1 MAYNSANGVCFE
13 AIKDIKAGEELM
25 ALFDSLKGTVI
36 VESYLGK
43 SGGEGEQKN
52 ERRWSRKFHR
62 NSRTATGY
70 CTKTSSD
77 SSIIDGSKDVFAEYP
92 VAVWLFLWLLF
103 NDAYFAKISYFA
115 SSGIFMP
122 QGCRMQQY
130 QSHWLF

>member
-52 ERRWSRKFHR
+52 ERRWSRKFL
-62 NSRTATGY
+62 SPPPLS
-70 CTKTSSD
+70 TSPFISFFFFFFNF
-77 SSIIDGSKDVFAEYP
+77 VFAL
-92 VAVWLFLWLLF
+92 VMAFLMNGCTQKRLLRRL
-103 NDAYFAKISYFA
+103 
-115 SSGIFMP
+115 
-122 QGCRMQQY
+122 Q
-130 QSHWLF
+130 

>member
-52 ERRWSRKFHR
+52 ERRWSRKFLSPPPRPLPQEQPHCNR
-62 NSRTATGY
+62 ILYKN
-70 CTKTSSD
+70 
-77 SSIIDGSKDVFAEYP
+77 
-92 VAVWLFLWLLF
+92 
-103 NDAYFAKISYFA
+103 
-115 SSGIFMP
+115 IF
-122 QGCRMQQY
+122 R
-130 QSHWLF
+130 FINN

>member
-52 ERRWSRKFHR
+52 ERRWSGKFL
-62 NSRTATGY
+62 SPPPPPS
-70 CTKTSSD
+70 TSPFISFFFFFFNF
-77 SSIIDGSKDVFAEYP
+77 VFAL
-92 VAVWLFLWLLF
+92 VMAFLMNGCKQKRLLRRL
-103 NDAYFAKISYFA
+103 
-115 SSGIFMP
+115 
-122 QGCRMQQY
+122 Q
-130 QSHWLF
+130 

>member
-52 ERRWSRKFHR
+52 ERRWSRKFL
-62 NSRTATGY
+62 SPPPPPS
-70 CTKTSSD
+70 TSPFISFFFFFFNF
-77 SSIIDGSKDVFAEYP
+77 VFAL
-92 VAVWLFLWLLF
+92 VMAFLMNGCKQKRLLRRL
-103 NDAYFAKISYFA
+103 
-115 SSGIFMP
+115 
-122 QGCRMQQY
+122 Q
-130 QSHWLF
+130 